1 MVEKDPEKVMEV
13 NIELAHGKFRMED
26 AFELR
31 VKAIEIGKASEE
43 LWNNISDDHKA
54 VLTQIFKR
62 ALEVMHEN
70 TDRFLPN
77 IITGAPGDMVNITC
91 QVLLSK
97 IEEQVEI
104 ITQTNEF
111 EREAAKQQ
119 MIAELISEVAPLTDE
134 EFLGHVEESL
144 QYGIALPNSAVKRL
158 VDMIALD
165 GTQDGQEDEHE

>member
-1 MVEKDPEKVMEV
+1 MVEKSPEKVMDV

-43 LWNNISDDHKA
+43 LWSNISDEHKT

-62 ALEVMHEN
+62 ALEVMHAN

-104 ITQTNEF
+104 IMQANEF

-119 MIAELISEVAPLTDE
+119 MIAELISDVNPLTDE
-134 EFLGHVEESL
+134 EFLGHVRESL
-144 QYGIALPNSAVKRL
+144 EHGIHIPNNAVERL
-158 VDMIALD
+158 VGMLGPDALVN
-165 GTQDGQEDEHE
+165 